1 MKRDHTL
8 KVLVAALIVLLVAGP
23 FLPRWAMFLITV
35 ALCYGTVVL
44 GMMLL
49 MRTGVVSFGHG
60 LYYCLGAY
68 SAAAHDKLANLIA
81 DIGESSSSLV
91 LRNVLQLPKMLVDT
105 VSGIFGPNDL
115 AIMLAFSVVFTGV
128 TAAILGFLLR
138 KYRDIFFAML
148 SLAFSMIL
156 YGLLVKTSAL
166 GSSDGF
172 NVSAKTLFG
181 FTLAGTEYERYV
193 IFVITVLIAFLCA
206 LGMRKY
212 LASHMGRLAEAIRD
226 NELRVEY
233 MGASVRNTIHVN
245 YIISAVLAGLGGALA
260 AVSIGHIDPEMSYWT
275 TSGEFVFIGILAG
288 TGSVLA
294 PFLGALIFETIR
306 SFAYEYSPNTW
317 QMALGITMLLV
328 IMFLPGGLW
337 SLFGKLRKAA

>member
-1 MKRDHTL
+1 MKRDRTFTIL
-8 KVLVAALIVLLVAGP
+8 TVVLIVLLASGP
-23 FLPRWAMFLITV
+23 LLPRWAMFLTTV
-35 ALCYGTVVL
+35 SLCYGTVVL

-49 MRTGVVSFGHG
+49 MRTGLVSFGHG

-68 SAAAHDKLANLIA
+68 AAGTLEPFFGITEMSIMIGAALA
-81 DIGESSSSLV
+81 V
-91 LRNVLQLPKMLVDT
+91 
-105 VSGIFGPNDL
+105 
-115 AIMLAFSVVFTGV
+115 TGV
-128 TAAILGFLLR
+128 VSAVLALLLR

-166 GSSDGF
+166 GSTDGF
-172 NVSAKTLFG
+172 NVSAQTLFG
-181 FTLAGTEYERYV
+181 VHIAGTAYERYL
-193 IFVITVLIAFLCA
+193 IFAVTVFSAWLCA
-206 LGMRKY
+206 ALVNKY
-212 LASHMGRLAEAIRD
+212 RRSHSGKLAEAVRD

-233 MGASVRNTIHVN
+233 MGASVANTIHVN
-245 YIISAVLAGLGGALA
+245 YVISAMLAGLGGALMA
-260 AVSIGHIDPEMSYWT
+260 ISVGHIDPEMAYWT
-275 TSGEFVFIGILAG
+275 TSGEFVFIAILAG

-294 PFLGALIFETIR
+294 PFLGSAIFETIR

-337 SLFGKLRKAA
+337 SLFVRERKAG

>member
-1 MKRDHTL
+1 
-8 KVLVAALIVLLVAGP
+8 
-23 FLPRWAMFLITV
+23 
-35 ALCYGTVVL
+35 
-44 GMMLL
+44 MMLL

-68 SAAAHDKLANLIA
+68 AAGTLDVLFGISDIAVMLLSA
-81 DIGESSSSLV
+81 
-91 LRNVLQLPKMLVDT
+91 
-105 VSGIFGPNDL
+105 
-115 AIMLAFSVVFTGV
+115 VVVTGV
-128 TAAILGFLLR
+128 VSALLGLLLR

-172 NVSAKTLFG
+172 NVAAKTLLG
-181 FTLAGTEYERYV
+181 IRIAGTEFERYV
-193 IFVITVLIAFLCA
+193 IFAVTVMVAFAAAVC
-206 LGMRKY
+206 MHKY
-212 LASHMGRLAEAIRD
+212 LASHMGRLAGAIRD

-245 YIISAVLAGLGGALA
+245 YVMSAVLAGLGGALA
-260 AVSIGHIDPEMSYWT
+260 AVSVGHIDPEMSYWT
-275 TSGEFVFIGILAG
+275 TSGEFVFVAILAG
-288 TGSVLA
+288 TGNVLA
-294 PFLGALIFETIR
+294 PFLGAFIFETIR

-317 QMALGITMLLV
+317 QMALGTTMLLV

-337 SLFGKLRKAA
+337 SLFTRMRKAA

>member
-8 KVLVAALIVLLVAGP
+8 KILVAIVAILLVAGP

-68 SAAAHDKLANLIA
+68 AAGTLDVLFDISDIALMLLAA
-81 DIGESSSSLV
+81 V
-91 LRNVLQLPKMLVDT
+91 AV
-105 VSGIFGPNDL
+105 
-115 AIMLAFSVVFTGV
+115 TGV
-128 TAAILGFLLR
+128 VSALLGLLLR

-172 NVSAKTLFG
+172 NVSANTLFG
-181 FTLAGTEYERYV
+181 VTIADTEYERYI
-193 IFVITVLIAFLCA
+193 IFAITVLIAFFCA
-206 LGMRKY
+206 VGMRKY

-233 MGASVRNTIHVN
+233 MGTSVRNTIHIN
-245 YIISAVLAGLGGALA
+245 YIMSAVLAGLGGALA
-260 AVSIGHIDPEMSYWT
+260 AVTVGHIDPEMSYWT

-288 TGSVLA
+288 TGNVLA
-294 PFLGALIFETIR
+294 PFLGAILFETIR

-317 QMALGITMLLV
+317 QMALGITMLVV

-337 SLFGKLRKAA
+337 SLFTKIRKAA

>member
-1 MKRDHTL
+1 MSRDRTL
-8 KVLVAALIVLLVAGP
+8 PMLAGIAILLLAAGP
-23 FLPRWAMFLITV
+23 LLPRWAMFLINV
-35 ALCYGTVVL
+35 SLCYGIVVL

-68 SAAAHDKLANLIA
+68 AAGAMDQIYRVSDMAAMLAAAIVSTA
-81 DIGESSSSLV
+81 V
-91 LRNVLQLPKMLVDT
+91 LSAL
-105 VSGIFGPNDL
+105 
-115 AIMLAFSVVFTGV
+115 
-128 TAAILGFLLR
+128 LGLLLR

-156 YGLLVKTSAL
+156 YGLLVKSSTL

-172 NVSAKTLFG
+172 NITAANILG
-181 FTLAGTEYERYV
+181 FRVAGTAVERYSRFALTV
-193 IFVITVLIAFLCA
+193 SCAFVAAA
-206 LGMRKY
+206 LMHQY
-212 LASHMGRLAEAIRD
+212 LKSHMGRLAYAIRD

-233 MGASVRNTIHVN
+233 MGASVQNTIHVN
-245 YIISAVLAGLGGALA
+245 YVISAVLAGVGGALA
-260 AVSIGHIDPEMSYWT
+260 AITVGHIDPEMAYWT
-275 TSGEFVFIGILAG
+275 TSGEFVFVGILSG
-288 TGSVLA
+288 TASVLA
-294 PFLGALIFETIR
+294 PFLGAVIFESIR

-337 SLFGKLRKAA
+337 SLFRKFRSAS

>member
-1 MKRDHTL
+1 MKRDPTL
-8 KVLVAALIVLLVAGP
+8 PILIAGSIILLAVGP
-23 FLPRWAMFLITV
+23 FLPRWAMFLINV
-35 ALCYGTVVL
+35 SLCYGIVVL

-68 SAAAHDKLANLIA
+68 AAGTLDQVYKISDMA
-81 DIGESSSSLV
+81 V
-91 LRNVLQLPKMLVDT
+91 MLVA
-105 VSGIFGPNDL
+105 
-115 AIMLAFSVVFTGV
+115 AIIV
-128 TAAILGFLLR
+128 TALASGVLGLLLR

-156 YGLLVKTSAL
+156 YGLLVKTSSL

-172 NVSAKTLFG
+172 NIAASKIAGITVAGTSLDRYVRYALTVVMAL
-181 FTLAGTEYERYV
+181 LAGV
-193 IFVITVLIAFLCA
+193 F
-206 LGMRKY
+206 MHKY
-212 LASHMGRLAEAIRD
+212 LNSHMGRLAGAIRD

-233 MGASVRNTIHVN
+233 MGASVRNVIHVN
-245 YIISAVLAGLGGALA
+245 YVISAVLAGIGGALA
-260 AVSIGHIDPEMSYWT
+260 AIAVGHIDPEMAYWT
-275 TSGEFVFIGILAG
+275 TSGEFVFVGILAG

-294 PFLGALIFETIR
+294 PFLGAFIFETIR

-317 QMALGITMLLV
+317 QMALGIAMLVV

-337 SLFGKLRKAA
+337 SLFTRKRKAS

>member
-1 MKRDHTL
+1 MKRDPTL
-8 KVLVAALIVLLVAGP
+8 PILIAGSIILLALGP
-23 FLPRWAMFLITV
+23 FLPRWAMFLINV
-35 ALCYGTVVL
+35 SLCYGIVVL
-44 GMMLL
+44 GMLLL

-68 SAAAHDKLANLIA
+68 AAGTLDQVFKISDMAVMLVAAVIVTALASAALGL
-81 DIGESSSSLV
+81 
-91 LRNVLQLPKMLVDT
+91 LR
-105 VSGIFGPNDL
+105 
-115 AIMLAFSVVFTGV
+115 
-128 TAAILGFLLR
+128 R

-172 NVSAKTLFG
+172 NVAASKIAGITV
-181 FTLAGTEYERYV
+181 AGTAVDRYV
-193 IFVITVLIAFLCA
+193 RYALTVVFAFIAGVF
-206 LGMRKY
+206 MHKY
-212 LASHMGRLAEAIRD
+212 LNSHMGRLAEAIRD

-233 MGASVRNTIHVN
+233 MGASVRNVIHVN
-245 YIISAVLAGLGGALA
+245 YVISAVLAGIGGALA
-260 AVSIGHIDPEMSYWT
+260 AIAVGHIDPEMAYWT
-275 TSGEFVFIGILAG
+275 TSGEFVFVGILAG

-294 PFLGALIFETIR
+294 PLLGAFIFETIR

-317 QMALGITMLLV
+317 QMALGITMLVV

-337 SLFGKLRKAA
+337 SLFTRKRKAA

>member
-1 MKRDHTL
+1 MKRDPIFPI
-8 KVLVAALIVLLVAGP
+8 LIAGSIILLAVGP
-23 FLPRWAMFLITV
+23 FLPRWVMFLINV
-35 ALCYGTVVL
+35 SLCYGIVVL

-68 SAAAHDKLANLIA
+68 AAGTLDQVYKISDMAVMLVAAVIVTAVVSAA
-81 DIGESSSSLV
+81 
-91 LRNVLQLPKMLVDT
+91 
-105 VSGIFGPNDL
+105 
-115 AIMLAFSVVFTGV
+115 
-128 TAAILGFLLR
+128 LGLLLR

-156 YGLLVKTSAL
+156 YGLLVKTSSL

-172 NVSAKTLFG
+172 NIAASKIAGITV
-181 FTLAGTEYERYV
+181 AGTSVDRYV
-193 IFVITVLIAFLCA
+193 RYALTVVFAFIAGAF
-206 LGMRKY
+206 MHKY
-212 LASHMGRLAEAIRD
+212 LNSHMGRLAEAIRD

-233 MGASVRNTIHVN
+233 MGASVRNVIHVN
-245 YIISAVLAGLGGALA
+245 YVISAVLAGIGGALA
-260 AVSIGHIDPEMSYWT
+260 AIAVGHIDPEMAYWT
-275 TSGEFVFIGILAG
+275 TSGEFVFVGILAG

-294 PFLGALIFETIR
+294 PFLGAFIFETIR

-317 QMALGITMLLV
+317 QMALGITMLVV

-337 SLFGKLRKAA
+337 SLFTRKRKAA

>member
-1 MKRDHTL
+1 MKRDPTFPI
-8 KVLVAALIVLLVAGP
+8 LIAVSIILLAIGP
-23 FLPRWAMFLITV
+23 ILPRWAMFLINV
-35 ALCYGTVVL
+35 SLCYGIVVL

-68 SAAAHDKLANLIA
+68 AAGTLDQVYKISDMAVMLIAAMIATAAVSAA
-81 DIGESSSSLV
+81 
-91 LRNVLQLPKMLVDT
+91 
-105 VSGIFGPNDL
+105 
-115 AIMLAFSVVFTGV
+115 
-128 TAAILGFLLR
+128 LGLLLR

-172 NVSAKTLFG
+172 NIAATK
-181 FTLAGTEYERYV
+181 LAGITVAGTPVERYARYAL
-193 IFVITVLIAFLCA
+193 TVVFAFLSGA
-206 LGMRKY
+206 FMHKY
-212 LASHMGRLAEAIRD
+212 LNSHMGRLALAIRD

-233 MGASVRNTIHVN
+233 MGASVRNVIHVN
-245 YIISAVLAGLGGALA
+245 YVISAVMAGIGGALA
-260 AVSIGHIDPEMSYWT
+260 AIAVGHIDPEMAYWT
-275 TSGEFVFIGILAG
+275 TSGEFVFVGILSG
-288 TGSVLA
+288 TGNILA
-294 PFLGALIFETIR
+294 PFLGAFIFETIR

-317 QMALGITMLLV
+317 QMALGITMLVV

-337 SLFGKLRKAA
+337 SLFTRRRGAV

>member
-1 MKRDHTL
+1 MKHARTL
-8 KVLVAALIVLLVAGP
+8 PVLIVIAVLLLAVGP
-23 FLPRWAMFLITV
+23 FLPRWALFLVTV
-35 ALCYGTVVL
+35 SLCYGIVVL

-68 SAAAHDKLANLIA
+68 AAGTLDQVYKVSDMA
-81 DIGESSSSLV
+81 V
-91 LRNVLQLPKMLVDT
+91 MLVAAIVT
-105 VSGIFGPNDL
+105 TAVVSG
-115 AIMLAFSVVFTGV
+115 AI
-128 TAAILGFLLR
+128 GFLLR

-172 NVSAKTLFG
+172 NIAASKIAGITV
-181 FTLAGTEYERYV
+181 AGTGSERYV
-193 IFVITVLIAFLCA
+193 RYALTVVFALVSGIF
-206 LGMRKY
+206 MHRY
-212 LASHMGRLAEAIRD
+212 LNSHMGRLAEAIRD

-233 MGASVRNTIHVN
+233 MGASVRNVIHVN
-245 YIISAVLAGLGGALA
+245 YMISAVLAGIGGALA
-260 AVSIGHIDPEMSYWT
+260 AIAVGHIDPEMAYWT
-275 TSGEFVFIGILAG
+275 TSGEFVFVGILAG

-294 PFLGALIFETIR
+294 PFLGAFIFETIR

-317 QMALGITMLLV
+317 QMALGITMLVV

-337 SLFGKLRKAA
+337 SLFVRKRKAA

>member
-1 MKRDHTL
+1 MTRDHTGWI
-8 KVLVAALIVLLVAGP
+8 LVAVAVILLAIGP
-23 FLPRWAMFLITV
+23 VLPRWAMFLINV
-35 ALCYGTVVL
+35 SLCYGIVVL

-68 SAAAHDKLANLIA
+68 AAGTLDQVFRISDMAVMLVAAIIVTASVSAA
-81 DIGESSSSLV
+81 
-91 LRNVLQLPKMLVDT
+91 
-105 VSGIFGPNDL
+105 
-115 AIMLAFSVVFTGV
+115 
-128 TAAILGFLLR
+128 LGLLLR

-172 NVSAKTLFG
+172 NIAASKIAGITV
-181 FTLAGTEYERYV
+181 AGTPFERYV
-193 IFVITVLIAFLCA
+193 RYALTVIFAFLA
-206 LGMRKY
+206 ATFMHRY
-212 LASHMGRLAEAIRD
+212 VNSHMGRLAVAIRD

-233 MGASVRNTIHVN
+233 MGASVHNVIHVN
-245 YIISAVLAGLGGALA
+245 YIISAVLAGIGGALA
-260 AVSIGHIDPEMSYWT
+260 AIAVGHIDPEMAYWT
-275 TSGEFVFIGILAG
+275 TSGEFVFVGILAG

-294 PFLGALIFETIR
+294 PFLGAFIFETIR

-317 QMALGITMLLV
+317 QMALGITMLIV

-337 SLFGKLRKAA
+337 SVFTRKRREA

>member
-1 MKRDHTL
+1 MKRDPTL
-8 KVLVAALIVLLVAGP
+8 PILIAGSVILLAVGP
-23 FLPRWAMFLITV
+23 FLPRWAMFLINV
-35 ALCYGTVVL
+35 SLCYGIVVL
-44 GMMLL
+44 GMLLL

-68 SAAAHDKLANLIA
+68 AAGTLDQVFKISDMAVMLVAAVVVTALASAA
-81 DIGESSSSLV
+81 
-91 LRNVLQLPKMLVDT
+91 
-105 VSGIFGPNDL
+105 
-115 AIMLAFSVVFTGV
+115 
-128 TAAILGFLLR
+128 LGLLLR

-172 NVSAKTLFG
+172 NVAASKIAGITV
-181 FTLAGTEYERYV
+181 AGTSVDRYV
-193 IFVITVLIAFLCA
+193 RYALTVVFAFIAGVF
-206 LGMRKY
+206 MHKY
-212 LASHMGRLAEAIRD
+212 LNSHMGRLAEAIRD

-233 MGASVRNTIHVN
+233 MGASVRNVIHVN
-245 YIISAVLAGLGGALA
+245 YVISAVLAGVGGALA
-260 AVSIGHIDPEMSYWT
+260 AIAVGHIDPEMAYWT
-275 TSGEFVFIGILAG
+275 TSGEFVFVGILAG

-294 PFLGALIFETIR
+294 PLLGAFIFETIR

-317 QMALGITMLLV
+317 QMALGITMLVV

-337 SLFGKLRKAA
+337 SLFTRKRKAA

>member
-1 MKRDHTL
+1 MKRDPTL
-8 KVLVAALIVLLVAGP
+8 PILIAVSVMLLAVGP
-23 FLPRWAMFLITV
+23 FLPRWAMFLINV
-35 ALCYGTVVL
+35 SLCYGIVVL

-68 SAAAHDKLANLIA
+68 AAAAHDKLANLLA
-81 DIGESSSSLV
+81 EVGNSSSLALV
-91 LRNVLQLPKMLVDT
+91 RGLLRLPKLLVD
-105 VSGIFGPNDL
+105 SLIGIFGPYDL
-115 AIMLAFSVVFTGV
+115 VVMMGFPIVITGI

-172 NVSAKTLFG
+172 NVSAKTLLGITF
-181 FTLAGTEYERYV
+181 AGTQYERYV
-193 IFVITVLIAFLCA
+193 IFVVTVLIAFLCA
-206 LGMRKY
+206 LGMYKY
-212 LASHMGRLAEAIRD
+212 LSSHMGRLAEAIRD

-233 MGASVRNTIHVN
+233 MGASVRNVIHVN
-245 YIISAVLAGLGGALA
+245 YVISAVLAGVGGALA
-260 AVSIGHIDPEMSYWT
+260 AIAVGHIDPEMAYWT
-275 TSGEFVFIGILAG
+275 TSGEFVFVGILAG

-294 PFLGALIFETIR
+294 PLLGAFIFETIR

-317 QMALGITMLLV
+317 QMALGITMLVV

-337 SLFGKLRKAA
+337 SLFTRKRKAA

>member
-1 MKRDHTL
+1 MTGAGGAQDMASRDGPSAAPGAGAAKRHAQRDRTL
-8 KVLVAALIVLLVAGP
+8 AILLSVLIVLLVFGP
-23 FLPRWAMFLITV
+23 VLPRWAMFLATV
-35 ALCYGTVVL
+35 SLCYGIVVL

-68 SAAAHDKLANLIA
+68 SGGTLQPFFGVSEVSLMLLAALAVCA
-81 DIGESSSSLV
+81 
-91 LRNVLQLPKMLVDT
+91 
-105 VSGIFGPNDL
+105 
-115 AIMLAFSVVFTGV
+115 VVATL
-128 TAAILGFLLR
+128 LGLLLR

-172 NVSAKTLFG
+172 NVAARTLFG
-181 FTLAGTEYERYV
+181 VTLAGAPYERYLIFAVTV
-193 IFVITVLIAFLCA
+193 ICAMTSAVLMQL
-206 LGMRKY
+206 Y
-212 LASHMGRLAEAIRD
+212 LRSHRGRLAEAIRD

-233 MGASVRNTIHVN
+233 MGASVHNTIHIN
-245 YIISAVLAGLGGALA
+245 YVISAVLAGLGGALA
-260 AVSIGHIDPEMSYWT
+260 AISVGHIDPEMAYWT
-275 TSGEFVFIGILAG
+275 TSGEFVFVAILSG

-294 PFLGALIFETIR
+294 PFLGAAIFETVR
-306 SFAYEYSPNTW
+306 TFAYEYSPNTW
-317 QMALGITMLLV
+317 QMTLGITMLLV

-337 SLFGKLRKAA
+337 SLFARLRKAA

>member
-1 MKRDHTL
+1 MKRDLTL
-8 KVLVAALIVLLVAGP
+8 PILVAGSIILLAVGP
-23 FLPRWAMFLITV
+23 VLPRWAMFLINLS
-35 ALCYGTVVL
+35 LCYGIVVL

-68 SAAAHDKLANLIA
+68 AAGTLDQVYKISDMA
-81 DIGESSSSLV
+81 V
-91 LRNVLQLPKMLVDT
+91 MLVA
-105 VSGIFGPNDL
+105 
-115 AIMLAFSVVFTGV
+115 AIVV
-128 TAAILGFLLR
+128 TALASAVLGLLLR

-172 NVSAKTLFG
+172 NIAASKIAGITVAGTSLDRYVRYALTVVFAL
-181 FTLAGTEYERYV
+181 LAGV
-193 IFVITVLIAFLCA
+193 F
-206 LGMRKY
+206 MHKY
-212 LASHMGRLAEAIRD
+212 LNSHMGRLAGAIRD

-233 MGASVRNTIHVN
+233 MGASVRNVIHVN
-245 YIISAVLAGLGGALA
+245 YVISAVLAGIGGALA
-260 AVSIGHIDPEMSYWT
+260 AIAVGHIDPEMAYWT
-275 TSGEFVFIGILAG
+275 TSGEFVFVGILAG

-294 PFLGALIFETIR
+294 PFLGAFIFETIR

-317 QMALGITMLLV
+317 QMALGITMLVV

-337 SLFGKLRKAA
+337 SLFTRKRKAA

>member
-1 MKRDHTL
+1 MNRDNTTRI
-8 KVLVAALIVLLVAGP
+8 LVGIMVLLLLTGP
-23 FLPRWAMFLITV
+23 LLPRWAMFLINV
-35 ALCYGTVVL
+35 SLCYGTVVL

-68 SAAAHDKLANLIA
+68 AAGTLDVLFGISEITVMLAAAVAA
-81 DIGESSSSLV
+81 TGLV
-91 LRNVLQLPKMLVDT
+91 SAVLGL
-105 VSGIFGPNDL
+105 
-115 AIMLAFSVVFTGV
+115 
-128 TAAILGFLLR
+128 LLR

-172 NVSAKTLFG
+172 NVAAKTLFG
-181 FTLAGTEYERYV
+181 VRIAGTDYERYL
-193 IFVITVLIAFLCA
+193 IFALTVLIAGVA
-206 LGMRKY
+206 GIAMHRYLG
-212 LASHMGRLAEAIRD
+212 SHMGRLAGAIRD

-245 YIISAVLAGLGGALA
+245 YVASAVLAGLGGALA
-260 AVSIGHIDPEMSYWT
+260 AINIGHIDPEMSYWT

-288 TGSVLA
+288 TGNVLA
-294 PFLGALIFETIR
+294 PFLGAFIFETIR

-317 QMALGITMLLV
+317 QMALGVTMLIV

-337 SLFGKLRKAA
+337 SLFTKMRKAA

>member
-1 MKRDHTL
+1 MKRDPTIP
-8 KVLVAALIVLLVAGP
+8 VLVAGLIILLAIGP
-23 FLPRWAMFLITV
+23 FIPRWGMFLINV
-35 ALCYGTVVL
+35 SLCFGIVVL

-68 SAAAHDKLANLIA
+68 AAGTLDQVFKISDMA
-81 DIGESSSSLV
+81 V
-91 LRNVLQLPKMLVDT
+91 MLVAAVLLT
-105 VSGIFGPNDL
+105 ALSSF
-115 AIMLAFSVVFTGV
+115 VF
-128 TAAILGFLLR
+128 GFLLR

-148 SLAFSMIL
+148 SLALSMLL

-172 NVSAKTLFG
+172 NIAASKIAGITV
-181 FTLAGTEYERYV
+181 AGTSYERYV
-193 IFVITVLIAFLCA
+193 RYALTVICAFLA
-206 LGMRKY
+206 AVSMHRY
-212 LASHMGRLAEAIRD
+212 LKSHMGRLAEAIRD

-233 MGASVRNTIHVN
+233 MGASVRNVIHVN
-245 YIISAVLAGLGGALA
+245 YVISAVLAGVGGALVA
-260 AVSIGHIDPEMSYWT
+260 IAVGHIDPEMAYWT
-275 TSGEFVFIGILAG
+275 TSGEFVFVGILAG

-294 PFLGALIFETIR
+294 PFLGAVIFETIR

-317 QMALGITMLLV
+317 QMALGITMLIV

-337 SLFGKLRKAA
+337 SLFTRKRKAA